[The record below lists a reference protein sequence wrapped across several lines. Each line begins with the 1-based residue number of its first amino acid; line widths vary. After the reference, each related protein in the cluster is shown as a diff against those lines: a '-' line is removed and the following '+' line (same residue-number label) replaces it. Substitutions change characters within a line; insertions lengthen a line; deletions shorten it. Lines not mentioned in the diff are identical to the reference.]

1 MFATTMVLWPLLTSR
16 HSLLLRISYAFV
28 DVILSADETSP
39 GKNAIFRSIYLPH
52 LPYMIPCSYWASA
65 CLAVL
70 PSCIAWCDFCSSDQR
85 FAHGLVCSPYPA
97 SFRFH
102 LTMDT
107 LALGYTLLTTRACC
121 GLSPIRL
128 RPYWAH
134 QIKHKKNFSCAFKN
148 NDFFQTS
155 TYNSQIHHRANGS
168 KLKRL
173 QLSQMVKY
181 HFYKKDR

>member
-1 MFATTMVLWPLLTSR
+1 M
-16 HSLLLRISYAFV
+16 LLLKNVKLPDNNFVSFSKVGAYGALPPAF
-28 DVILSADETSP
+28 
-39 GKNAIFRSIYLPH
+39 
-52 LPYMIPCSYWASA
+52 
-65 CLAVL
+65 
-70 PSCIAWCDFCSSDQR
+70 
-85 FAHGLVCSPYPA
+85 
-97 SFRFH
+97 FRFH
-102 LTMDT
+102 LTRDT

-168 KLKRL
+168 KVKRL